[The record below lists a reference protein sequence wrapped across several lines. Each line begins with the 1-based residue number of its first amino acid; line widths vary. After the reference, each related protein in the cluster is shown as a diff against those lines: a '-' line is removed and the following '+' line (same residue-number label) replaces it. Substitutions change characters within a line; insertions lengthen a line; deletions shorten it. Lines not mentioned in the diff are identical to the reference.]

1 MSNEPEKMSINVF
14 TTNKDSIMKS
24 ENSSTEFI
32 IKQNEEY
39 NNSNVKL
46 RIELVQLRTD
56 MERLEDDNDKQGTS
70 IRYMRGMLKNYVELK
85 GLYKSIVESREKL
98 AKIDA
103 KELKMY
109 DKYCIDQGLCIM
121 FFIFLFIMNN
131 LVFVYMGVMPLRV
144 LMKMMLSVVICGSVS
159 CQYYG
164 LNEQMKNMGKDYN
177 FVKNVVEGIDESLVK
192 IKKIE
197 SSSDFLSEYID
208 SL

>member
-14 TTNKDSIMKS
+14 TTNKESIMKS

-39 NNSNVKL
+39 NNSNVTL
-46 RIELVQLRTD
+46 RIELVQLRND
-56 MERLEDDNDKQGTS
+56 MERLEEDNDKQDTS

-177 FVKNVVEGIDESLVK
+177 LVKNVVEGIDESLVK

-208 SL
+208 GL